1 DRMAGLLRTAGMAAA
16 GRDLEPLKVTSLRA
30 ECAPQG
36 VVAQLV
42 PYDVSMTDGRLDIW
56 VSSLDPP
63 LTLLIALLC
72 VPAVAVA
79 LLWNSTCGLQCIYC
93 GDMLCFVGAGLNIL
107 TLAAQLL
114 GQELL
119 ASHET
124 AVLNSQIMILLGLCT
139 VPVAWH
145 AVRESGRLRD
155 YLWEGMAIT
164 GPPLKVGPRLIPRQV
179 QQFHPAVPLDRV
191 SLCRAAL
198 ATAQGKKP
206 EK

>member
-1 DRMAGLLRTAGMAAA
+1 LLLAQSCMALLVFISILADTAWPPINSQANFSSNASA
-16 GRDLEPLKVTSLRA
+16 WERILATLSEPAT
-30 ECAPQG
+30 G
-36 VVAQLV
+36 
-42 PYDVSMTDGRLDIW
+42 
-56 VSSLDPP
+56 